1 MQIKLSELVYEIVKN
16 VKYLDDPGFTYESF
30 IAGEYDNDIDYSNSI
45 NNVFTPLNTAIHRL
59 SDRNKL
65 KNKVVILSPVEKGF
79 IDISAISSDIK
90 TIKNIFYFTNKG
102 EYTKVSHREFGR
114 DKLLINNGNPLTV
127 YYMEYIQDIPRFKR
141 KDFYYR
147 KIEGTEEVESMDI
160 DLKYYGI
167 NNTMVDYIVEYCKG
181 MLFENIAPEIA
192 NLHLTRAEQYFDD
205 LDNQQTLFSQK
216 AVQSKYRY

>member
-59 SDRNKL
+59 SDRHKL
-65 KNKVVILSPVEKGF
+65 KNKVVILNPIEKGF
-79 IDISAISSDIK
+79 TDITSISNDIK
-90 TIKNIFYFTNKG
+90 TILNVFYFTNKG

-147 KIEGTEEVESMDI
+147 EDESVDV
-160 DLKYYGI
+160 DLTYYGI
-167 NNTMVDYIVEYCKG
+167 NNTMVEYIIEYCKG
-181 MLFENIAPEIA
+181 MLFETIAPEIA

-205 LDNQQTLFSQK
+205 LDNQQTLFSQNTI
-216 AVQSKYRY
+216 STKYKY